1 MKRRP
6 LKRKDRKERKVMKN
20 KYPGDCVICG
30 KRVEAGEGFP
40 EKHNGVWKVRCLQ
53 CVIKN
58 QERKAQRDPERY
70 GKFQKK
76 ESCEAASLGKDGE

>member
-1 MKRRP
+1 
-6 LKRKDRKERKVMKN
+6 MKN
-20 KYPGDCVICG
+20 KYPGDCVVCG

-76 ESCEAASLGKDGE
+76 ESCEAASLGKESE